1 MDWFKSFLYHSKQ
14 RMELMFSD
22 TCDSSSTSKTAK
34 CGVHQGSVLVPLLFN
49 IYVSDL
55 LGSVEYSHNVIMYA
69 DDTSILI
76 SNNHNEDLNRNS
88 SEVPYNTLQWFQAN
102 QLVLNVEKT
111 KIVKFPSDFS
121 YSPLHIIFPEHLTC

>member
-1 MDWFKSFLYHSKQ
+1 M
-14 RMELMFSD
+14 
-22 TCDSSSTSKTAK
+22 
-34 CGVHQGSVLVPLLFN
+34 LVPLLFN

-55 LGSVEYSHNVIMYA
+55 LGSVEYSRNVIMYA

-121 YSPLHIIFPEHLTC
+121 YSPLHIIFPEHLPVEKVS